1 MTRQVDISLSKIPVL
16 PWAGFHGARLQ
27 SERAGRKKFR
37 GYISPNIM
45 AEDIGGQSFDLISY
59 EN

>member
-1 MTRQVDISLSKIPVL
+1 MTRQVVLSLSKIPVL

-27 SERAGRKKFR
+27 SERSGGKKFR
-37 GYISPNIM
+37 DYISSNIM
-45 AEDIGGQSFDLISY
+45 AEDIGGLSFDLISY